1 MGTKQDRR
9 TFLKIGATYGTGLVI
24 GCSSLS
30 GCANLTKTDAT
41 TKKEK
46 KKNEIIAYCGSPCQS
61 CAIYLATREQDPKKK
76 REMRVDIA
84 LQIKE
89 HYGRECKPEDVADCD
104 GCKAENGRLFSGSKN
119 CQIRKCGSQKG
130 IENCAHC
137 NEYACEKLEKIYVTD
152 PEAKKLLDA
161 IRSTL

>member
-9 TFLKIGATYGTGLVI
+9 TFLKIGAAYGTGLVI

-46 KKNEIIAYCGSPCQS
+46 KMNEMIGYCGSNCHG

-84 LQIKE
+84 WNLKE
-89 HYGRECKPEDVADCD
+89 HYGWECKPEDVADCD
-104 GCKAENGRLFSGSKN
+104 GCKAENARHFSGGD
-119 CQIRKCGSQKG
+119 CQVRKCARDKG
-130 IENCAHC
+130 IENCADC
-137 NEYACEKLEKIYVTD
+137 NEYPCEKIEKT
-152 PEAKKLLDA
+152 
-161 IRSTL
+161 

>member
-9 TFLKIGATYGTGLVI
+9 TFLKIGATYGTGLVT

-46 KKNEIIAYCGSPCQS
+46 KMNEMIGYCGSNCHG

-84 LQIKE
+84 WNIKE
-89 HYGRECKPEDVADCD
+89 HYGWECKPEDVADCD
-104 GCKAENGRLFSGSKN
+104 GCKTETGRHFSGGD
-119 CQIRKCGSQKG
+119 CQVRKCARDKG
-130 IENCAHC
+130 LENCADC
-137 NEYACEKLEKIYVTD
+137 NEYPCEKLEKT
-152 PEAKKLLDA
+152 
-161 IRSTL
+161 